1 MKIILNNR
9 EEIFKVDKLTIDE
22 LIKLKNF
29 SFRLLVTKINGKLVK
44 KENRGNAIIV
54 EGDTVAVIH
63 MISGG

>member
-9 EEIFKVDKLTIDE
+9 EEIIDNDQLTMAE

-29 SFRLLVTKINGKLVK
+29 TFKMLVTKINDKLIK
-44 KENRGNAIIV
+44 KDERESAIIRD
-54 EGDTVAVIH
+54 GDKVVVLH

>member
-29 SFRLLVTKINGKLVK
+29 SFRLLVTKINGELVK

>member
-9 EEIFKVDKLTIDE
+9 KEIFKADQLTIDE
-22 LIKLKNF
+22 LIKLKKF